1 MRSKII
7 VICIL
12 LISSLL
18 SAQNLVIE
26 KFIPLKFQVND
37 FSINENRNFI
47 FLTSTE
53 TNEIIKIDING
64 KVLKKIGG
72 FGWSDGQF
80 DYPSGIASTA
90 IDIYISDYN
99 NHRIQRFDQNLNF
112 ISSLNKNEQLN
123 FEFPV
128 SISLST
134 KGDLYILDAKNKRI
148 LKINALNRLERIFG
162 NYESGQATLKNPKKL
177 RNDNLQRLWVLD
189 DREIKIFDQFGNYLS
204 TTSFLDKLDS
214 EIVDFYPDK
223 SSLFILTKNRIYELS
238 NKLTDLNLELNF
250 DFELNFKA
258 IEIRQERIY
267 ILDSE
272 GIFIC
277 KKED

>member
-1 MRSKII
+1 MKSKIQ

-12 LISSLL
+12 LISSFL
-18 SAQNLVIE
+18 SAQNLIIE

-37 FSINENRNFI
+37 FSINENRNLI

-80 DYPSGIASTA
+80 DSPSGIVSTA

-112 ISSLNKNEQLN
+112 ISTLNKSEQLN

-134 KGDLYILDAKNKRI
+134 KGDLYILDARNKRI
-148 LKINALNRLERIFG
+148 LKINAFNRLERTFG
-162 NYESGQATLKNPKKL
+162 NFESGQANLKNPKKL

-204 TTSFLDKLDS
+204 TKSFLDLLDS

-223 SSLFILTKNRIYELS
+223 SSLFILTKNRIYELT
-238 NKLTDLNLELNF
+238 NELKELNLKLNSN
-250 DFELNFKA
+250 FELDLKA
-258 IEIRQERIY
+258 IEIRQGRIY
-267 ILDSE
+267 LLTSE

-277 KKED
+277 KKEY

>member
-1 MRSKII
+1 M
-7 VICIL
+7 
-12 LISSLL
+12 
-18 SAQNLVIE
+18 SAQNLIIE

-37 FSINENRNFI
+37 FSINENRNLI

-80 DYPSGIASTA
+80 DSPSGIVSTA

-112 ISSLNKNEQLN
+112 ISTLNKSEQLN

-134 KGDLYILDAKNKRI
+134 KGDLYILDARNKRI
-148 LKINALNRLERIFG
+148 LKINAFNRLERTFG
-162 NYESGQATLKNPKKL
+162 NFESGQANLKNPKKL

-204 TTSFLDKLDS
+204 TKSFLDLLDS

-223 SSLFILTKNRIYELS
+223 SSLFILTKNRIYELT
-238 NKLTDLNLELNF
+238 NELKELNLKLNSN
-250 DFELNFKA
+250 FELDLKA
-258 IEIRQERIY
+258 IEIRQGRIY
-267 ILDSE
+267 LLTSE

-277 KKED
+277 KKEY